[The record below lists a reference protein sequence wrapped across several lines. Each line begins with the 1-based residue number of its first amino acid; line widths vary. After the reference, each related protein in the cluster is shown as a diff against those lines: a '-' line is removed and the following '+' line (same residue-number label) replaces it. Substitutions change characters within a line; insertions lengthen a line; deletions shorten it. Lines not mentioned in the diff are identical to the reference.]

1 MVIDCLESILSK
13 DFNINILNELK
24 NISGWRISPDEFIPE
39 QGKLSEKFSDS
50 GMLINS
56 YNKNK
61 AFHQTVKELRALTD
75 KELND
80 IGINRGDIVSIA
92 RMDADMNPNLKG
104 WV

>member
-1 MVIDCLESILSK
+1 MTNL
-13 DFNINILNELK
+13 LK
-24 NISGWRISPDEFIPE
+24 N
-39 QGKLSEKFSDS
+39 FSLK
-50 GMLINS
+50 LINS